1 MVKHIENAANRNDFM
16 DYDTALSF
24 FRYLPEEAGYSIPV
38 VESAA

>member
-24 FRYLPEEAGYSIPV
+24 FRYLLEEAGYSIPV